1 MTKYWIAVAS
11 AEHARRGKA
20 GFMQVNHGKKT
31 PLQRIRA
38 GDGVTY
44 YSPAE
49 TIGGKDRLQSF
60 TTIGRVRDEEV
71 YQGVMGGDF
80 TPWRRNV
87 DYVEA
92 SDAPIALLLDE
103 LEFTRATATGATRC
117 ASGCSRSASMTS
129 ARLPCRWAQRSS
141 TRPTLSVQAP
151 ITEYSR
157 ARHSNVSSWN
167 GMTKCR

>member
-1 MTKYWIAVAS
+1 MSKYWIAVAS
-11 AEHARRGKA
+11 AEHARRGRE
-20 GFMQVNHGKKT
+20 GFMQVNHGKKA

-60 TTIGRVRDEEV
+60 TTIGRVRDEEL

-92 SDAPIALLLDE
+92 SEAPIAPLLDQ
-103 LEFTRATATGATRC
+103 LEFTRGNRNW
-117 ASGCSRSASMTS
+117 GYQMRFG
-129 ARLPCRWAQRSS
+129 LFE
-141 TRPTLSVQAP
+141 
-151 ITEYSR
+151 ITESDFR
-157 ARHSNVSSWN
+157 VIAEAMGAEV
-167 GMTKCR
+167 

>member
-20 GFMQVNHGKKT
+20 GFMQVNHGKKA

-60 TTIGRVRDEEV
+60 TTIGRVRDEEL

-87 DYVEA
+87 DYANARET
-92 SDAPIALLLDE
+92 PIASLLDT
-103 LEFTRATATGATRC
+103 LEFTRGNRNWGYQMRLGLFEISEHDFRAIATAMHAE
-117 ASGCSRSASMTS
+117 
-129 ARLPCRWAQRSS
+129 
-141 TRPTLSVQAP
+141 V
-151 ITEYSR
+151 
-157 ARHSNVSSWN
+157 
-167 GMTKCR
+167 

>member
-20 GFMQVNHGKKT
+20 GFMQVNHGKKA

-49 TIGGKDRLQSF
+49 TIGAKDRLQSF
-60 TTIGRVRDEEV
+60 TTIGRVRGEEL

-87 DYVEA
+87 DYAE
-92 SDAPIALLLDE
+92 SREAPIAPLLE
-103 LEFTRATATGATRC
+103 QLEFTRGNRNWGYQMRFGLFEISEHDFRVIAEAMGAE
-117 ASGCSRSASMTS
+117 
-129 ARLPCRWAQRSS
+129 
-141 TRPTLSVQAP
+141 V
-151 ITEYSR
+151 
-157 ARHSNVSSWN
+157 
-167 GMTKCR
+167 

>member
-1 MTKYWIAVAS
+1 MSKYWIAVAS

-38 GDGVTY
+38 GDGVVY

-49 TIGGKDRLQSF
+49 TMGGKDRLQSF
-60 TTIGRVRDEEV
+60 TTIGRVRDEEL

-92 SDAPIALLLDE
+92 SEAPIAPLLDT
-103 LEFTRATATGATRC
+103 LEFTRGNRNWGYQMRFGLFEISEHDFRVIAKAMGAE
-117 ASGCSRSASMTS
+117 
-129 ARLPCRWAQRSS
+129 
-141 TRPTLSVQAP
+141 V
-151 ITEYSR
+151 
-157 ARHSNVSSWN
+157 
-167 GMTKCR
+167 

>member
-1 MTKYWIAVAS
+1 MSKYWIAVAS

-20 GFMQVNHGKKT
+20 GFMQVNHGKKA

-38 GDGVTY
+38 GDGITY

-60 TTIGRVRDEEV
+60 TTIGRVRDEEL

-92 SDAPIALLLDE
+92 TEAPIAPLLDK
-103 LEFTRATATGATRC
+103 LEFTRGNRNWGYQMRFGLFEISETDFRTIAEAMGAE
-117 ASGCSRSASMTS
+117 
-129 ARLPCRWAQRSS
+129 
-141 TRPTLSVQAP
+141 V
-151 ITEYSR
+151 
-157 ARHSNVSSWN
+157 
-167 GMTKCR
+167 

>member
-11 AEHARRGKA
+11 AEHARRGRA
-20 GFMQVNHGKKT
+20 GFMQVNHGKKA

-38 GDGVTY
+38 GDGVAY

-60 TTIGRVRDEEV
+60 TTIGRVRDEAL

-87 DYVEA
+87 DYFGATE
-92 SDAPIALLLDE
+92 APIAPLLDR
-103 LEFTRATATGATRC
+103 LEFTHGKANWGYQMRFGLFEISEQDFRTIATAMNAE
-117 ASGCSRSASMTS
+117 
-129 ARLPCRWAQRSS
+129 
-141 TRPTLSVQAP
+141 V
-151 ITEYSR
+151 
-157 ARHSNVSSWN
+157 
-167 GMTKCR
+167 

>member
-20 GFMQVNHGKKT
+20 GFMQVNHGKKA

-38 GDGVTY
+38 GDGVAY

-60 TTIGRVRDEEV
+60 TIIGRVRDEEL
-71 YQGVMGGDF
+71 YQGIMGGDF

-87 DYVEA
+87 DYAEA
-92 SDAPIALLLDE
+92 SEAPIAPLLDT
-103 LEFTRATATGATRC
+103 LEFTRGNKNWGYQMRF
-117 ASGCSRSASMTS
+117 
-129 ARLPCRWAQRSS
+129 
-141 TRPTLSVQAP
+141 
-151 ITEYSR
+151 
-157 ARHSNVSSWN
+157 
-167 GMTKCR
+167 GMFEISEADFVHISEAMGVEV

>member
-11 AEHARRGKA
+11 AEHARRGKV

-49 TIGGKDRLQSF
+49 TIRGKDRLQSF
-60 TTIGRVRDEEV
+60 TTIGRVQDEDL
-71 YQGVMGGDF
+71 YQGEMGGDF

-87 DYVEA
+87 DYDDARE
-92 SDAPIALLLDE
+92 APIAPLLDS
-103 LEFTRATATGATRC
+103 LDFTRGNRNW
-117 ASGCSRSASMTS
+117 GYQM
-129 ARLPCRWAQRSS
+129 RLGLFEISEHDFRAIAAAM
-141 TRPTLSVQAP
+141 QAD
-151 ITEYSR
+151 I
-157 ARHSNVSSWN
+157 
-167 GMTKCR
+167 

>member
-49 TIGGKDRLQSF
+49 TIRGKDRLQSF
-60 TTIGRVRDEEV
+60 TTIGSVRDEEL
-71 YQGVMGGDF
+71 YQGEMGGDF

-87 DYVEA
+87 DYADAIE
-92 SDAPIALLLDE
+92 APIAPLLDT
-103 LEFTRATATGATRC
+103 LDFTRGNRNW
-117 ASGCSRSASMTS
+117 GYQM
-129 ARLPCRWAQRSS
+129 RLGLFEIS
-141 TRPTLSVQAP
+141 
-151 ITEYSR
+151 EHDFR
-157 ARHSNVSSWN
+157 AIAEAMHAEV
-167 GMTKCR
+167 